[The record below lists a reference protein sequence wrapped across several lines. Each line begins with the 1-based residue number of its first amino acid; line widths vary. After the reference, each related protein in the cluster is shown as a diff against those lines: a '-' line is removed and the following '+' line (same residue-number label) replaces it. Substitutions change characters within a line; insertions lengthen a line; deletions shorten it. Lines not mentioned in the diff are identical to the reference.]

1 MAENYLCGLAFY
13 ISALLSSSS
22 ILTLYTQYT
31 CLVIPQHDKVSALTS
46 PKGFVFFSIFSFL
59 VFFVFGFMEEK
70 QTSAPFLYLKV
81 VNLSSPQF
89 SSVFSKPVVACPP
102 ADETPDNLA

>member
-1 MAENYLCGLAFY
+1 
-13 ISALLSSSS
+13 
-22 ILTLYTQYT
+22 
-31 CLVIPQHDKVSALTS
+31 
-46 PKGFVFFSIFSFL
+46 
-59 VFFVFGFMEEK
+59 MEEK

-102 ADETPDNLA
+102 ADETPDNLAWHSSTPKINSLLHYKKTK